1 MIVQQARTVRLV
13 FTLHLKQVAVDMF
26 VIFTVIIQPLIVAML
41 AIFMLRDTAG
51 FEAIYVIVGSG
62 LTGLWS
68 GTLFFSAFNINAE
81 RWTGTLESIVAS
93 PTSLMTVVVGKS
105 LANTIMSVSSMI
117 FSYALV
123 STIFG
128 FKLNIANPGAFA
140 LSLVLGLASL
150 VSLGLVIAPF
160 MSMNL
165 GAHVWVNAME
175 FPVFTLA
182 GFLFPIALLPAWVT
196 PFSYILAP
204 YWAARALHETSSG
217 MIDMNSVLFSWSM
230 LILFTTLNIRLS
242 RTLFKKLLIK
252 ARVDATLGLQ

>member
-1 MIVQQARTVRLV
+1 MIAQQARTIRLV
-13 FTLHLKQVAVDMF
+13 FILHLKQVAIDLF

-41 AIFMLRDTAG
+41 AIFMLRDTEG

-68 GTLFFSAFNINAE
+68 GTLFFSAFNINTE

-93 PTSLMTVVVGKS
+93 PTSLMTVVIGKS
-105 LANTIMSVSSMI
+105 LANTVMSVSSMI
-117 FSYALV
+117 FGYALV
-123 STIFG
+123 SSIFR
-128 FKLNIANPGAFA
+128 FELNIANASAFVV
-140 LSLVLGLASL
+140 SLILGLASL

-196 PFSYILAP
+196 PISYLLAP

-217 MIDMNSVLFSWSM
+217 AVVMNDVLFSWGM
-230 LILFTTLNIRLS
+230 LILLTTLNMFLS
-242 RTLFKKLLIK
+242 RTLFKKLLVK

>member
-1 MIVQQARTVRLV
+1 VIAQQARTIRLV
-13 FTLHLKQVAVDMF
+13 FILHLKQVAVDLF
-26 VIFTVIIQPLIVAML
+26 VIFTVIIQPLIVATL
-41 AIFMLRDTAG
+41 AIFMLRDTEG
-51 FEAIYVIVGSG
+51 FEAIFVIVGSG

-93 PTSLMTVVVGKS
+93 PTSLMTVVIGKS
-105 LANTIMSVSSMI
+105 LANTVMSVSSMI
-117 FSYALV
+117 FGYALV
-123 STIFG
+123 SNIFD
-128 FKLNIANPGAFA
+128 FELNVANTGAFMI
-140 LSLVLGLASL
+140 SLILGLASL

-196 PFSYILAP
+196 PISYLLAP

-217 MIDMNSVLFSWSM
+217 AVDMNQVLFSWSM
-230 LILFTTLNIRLS
+230 LILFTALNMLLS
-242 RTLFKKLLIK
+242 RALFKKLLFK

>member
-1 MIVQQARTVRLV
+1 MIAQQARTIRLV
-13 FTLHLKQVAVDMF
+13 FILHLKQVAIDLF

-41 AIFMLRDTAG
+41 AIFMLRDTEG

-68 GTLFFSAFNINAE
+68 GTLFFSSFNINAE

-105 LANTIMSVSSMI
+105 LANTIMSVLSMI
-117 FSYALV
+117 FGYTLV
-123 STIFG
+123 SVF
-128 FKLNIANPGAFA
+128 FSFELNIANLSAFV

-196 PFSYILAP
+196 PFSYLLAP
-204 YWAARALHETSSG
+204 YWAARVLHETSSG
-217 MIDMNSVLFSWSM
+217 AVDMNKVLFSWSM
-230 LILFTTLNIRLS
+230 LILFTTLNIFLS
-242 RTLFKKLLIK
+242 RALFKKLLVK